1 MTGTLAPT
9 FIWFREGLEAYLI
22 VQMAWL
28 MVTNYRQKITILGS
42 TALALV
48 CAVILGYFAQQ
59 FIANDFEAVEGWTA
73 LAASGLLFWTA
84 WFCHGAVQH
93 AKTIQANLKSNG
105 PILALALI
113 VFLTVFREGAEIVA
127 FLTALM
133 YAGTSVMSIGLGAVI
148 GLGALL
154 IVGMLASKQIKKI
167 PIAKLSKASV
177 ILLLLA
183 LGFLRFYGGFPPN
196 TKYSPAKY
204 EDGKL
209 IPAENK

>member
-73 LAASGLLFWTA
+73 LAASGLLFWTT
-84 WFCHGAVQH
+84 HG
-93 AKTIQANLKSNG
+93 
-105 PILALALI
+105 
-113 VFLTVFREGAEIVA
+113 
-127 FLTALM
+127 
-133 YAGTSVMSIGLGAVI
+133 SVMEQYNTQKLF
-148 GLGALL
+148 
-154 IVGMLASKQIKKI
+154 KI
-167 PIAKLSKASV
+167 I
-177 ILLLLA
+177 
-183 LGFLRFYGGFPPN
+183 
-196 TKYSPAKY
+196 
-204 EDGKL
+204 
-209 IPAENK
+209 

>member
-22 VQMAWL
+22 IQMAWL
-28 MVTNYRQKITILGS
+28 MVVNTRQKLTILGS

-48 CAVILGYFAQQ
+48 CATILGYFAQQ
-59 FIANDFEAVEGWTA
+59 FIVNDFEAVEGWTA

-93 AKTIQANLKSNG
+93 TKTIQNNLRSNG

-127 FLTALM
+127 FLTALI
-133 YAGTSVMSIGLGAVI
+133 YAGTSMVSIGLGAVI
-148 GLGALL
+148 GLGALFV
-154 IVGMLASKQIKKI
+154 VGMLASKQIKKI
-167 PIAKLSKASV
+167 PVAKIFKTSRWVFTALAV
-177 ILLLLA
+177 YFLYYGIHELL
-183 LGFLRFYGGFPPN
+183 
-196 TKYSPAKY
+196 
-204 EDGKL
+204 E
-209 IPAENK
+209 

>member
-84 WFCHGAVQH
+84 WFCHVAVQH
-93 AKTIQANLKSNG
+93 TKTIQANLKSNG

-154 IVGMLASKQIKKI
+154 VVGMLASKQLKKI
-167 PIAKLSKASV
+167 PVAKIFRASRWIFTALAV
-177 ILLLLA
+177 YFLYYGIHELL
-183 LGFLRFYGGFPPN
+183 
-196 TKYSPAKY
+196 
-204 EDGKL
+204 E
-209 IPAENK
+209 

>member
-1 MTGTLAPT
+1 MRTIRNSNIMITGTLAPT

-28 MVTNYRQKITILGS
+28 MVINYRQKITILGS
-42 TALALV
+42 TALALI
-48 CAVILGYFAQQ
+48 CAMILGFFAQQ
-59 FIANDFEAVEGWTA
+59 FVAHDFEAVEGWTA

-84 WFCHGAVQH
+84 WFCHGAIQH
-93 AKTIQANLKSNG
+93 TKTIQANLKSNG

-154 IVGMLASKQIKKI
+154 MVGMLASKQIKKI
-167 PIAKLSKASV
+167 PIAKIFRASRW
-177 ILLLLA
+177 IFTALATYFLYYGIHELL
-183 LGFLRFYGGFPPN
+183 
-196 TKYSPAKY
+196 
-204 EDGKL
+204 E
-209 IPAENK
+209 

>member
-28 MVTNYRQKITILGS
+28 MVTNYRQKVTILGS
-42 TALALV
+42 TALALI
-48 CAVILGYFAQQ
+48 CAVILGYFAGT

-93 AKTIQANLKSNG
+93 TKTIQDNLKNNG
-105 PILALALI
+105 PIFALALI

-127 FLTALM
+127 FLTALWV
-133 YAGTSVMSIGLGAVI
+133 AGTSIVSIGLGAVL

-154 IVGMLASKQIKKI
+154 IVGILASKQIKRI
-167 PIAKLSKASV
+167 PVAHIFRTSRW
-177 ILLLLA
+177 IFTLLA
-183 LGFLRFYGGFPPN
+183 IYFMYYGLH
-196 TKYSPAKY
+196 
-204 EDGKL
+204 EL
-209 IPAENK
+209 LE

>member
-22 VQMAWL
+22 IQMAWL
-28 MVTNYRQKITILGS
+28 MVINTRQKLTILGS

-48 CAVILGYFAQQ
+48 CATILGYFAQQ

-93 AKTIQANLKSNG
+93 TKTIQNNLKSNG
-105 PILALALI
+105 PIFVLALI

-133 YAGTSVMSIGLGAVI
+133 YAGTSVTSIGLGAVI

-154 IVGMLASKQIKKI
+154 IVGIVASKQIKKI
-167 PIAKLSKASV
+167 PIAKIFRTSRWIFTALAV
-177 ILLLLA
+177 YFLYYGIHELL
-183 LGFLRFYGGFPPN
+183 
-196 TKYSPAKY
+196 
-204 EDGKL
+204 E
-209 IPAENK
+209 